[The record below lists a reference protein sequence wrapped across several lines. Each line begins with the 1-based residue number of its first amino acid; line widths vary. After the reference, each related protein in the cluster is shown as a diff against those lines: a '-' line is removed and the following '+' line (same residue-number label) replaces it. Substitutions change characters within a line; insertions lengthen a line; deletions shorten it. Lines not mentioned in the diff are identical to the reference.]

1 MALCIS
7 YLFSS
12 RKSVVATC
20 DLVQACCLS
29 LERCSEPL
37 YLAYIYI
44 YIYLAS
50 PWWML
55 ASCPRLLR
63 ACISC

>member
-44 YIYLAS
+44 YIWLVLGGC
-50 PWWML
+50 WL
-55 ASCPRLLR
+55 VVLGC
-63 ACISC
+63 